1 MMVEISKKLI
11 AIQSALKA
19 PKGQFNSFGKYSY
32 RSCEDILVALKPI
45 LKEQECTLVITD
57 CIELIGARYYV
68 AATAVLT
75 SAEDGSYVKNTAYAR
90 EDEAKKGMD
99 GSQITGAASSYARK
113 YALNGLF
120 AIDDAKDADT
130 DEFGKQTNGP
140 TKAEQAADSKKANE
154 INKGFDPEKVEP
166 PKTATPEQVRMITEL
181 CFKTGTQEKIIFQ
194 TYKKKSIDALEF
206 DQAEQVIRRLKDK
219 GEAV

>member
-140 TKAEQAADSKKANE
+140 TKAEQAADGKKANE
-154 INKGFDPEKVEP
+154 INKGFDPEKVDP
-166 PKTATPEQVRMITEL
+166 PKTATPEQVRMIAEL

-194 TYKKKSIDALEF
+194 TYKKRSIDALEF